1 MIKSGVIID
10 IIGVFCITIPIVLII
25 VKAIMGV

>member
-10 IIGVFCITIPIVLII
+10 FIGILCITIPIVLLL